1 MSEMIEVARS
11 SVQTWECDQMGHMN
25 VQFYVE
31 KAGQGLAALSLALGL
46 GPRVSRGEGARLFVR
61 DHHVRFLREQRPGAP
76 FFIRAGVLEVR
87 DFGLRVYEEMVNTV
101 SGEPAASFI
110 AEVEWLDEETRETKP
125 LPAKAKTAAKNL
137 VVELPVHGSPRG
149 LEIYEPRPAPKLKE
163 ADAMGMVRTWQGEIE
178 TPQCDGQGF
187 LTIRHFMG
195 IVSDGIPNLLAQ
207 TSGADR
213 SKTPTVGGAALEYR
227 FVYRRHPRV
236 GDVLTLRSGLK
247 QVGPKTYTWCHWLFD
262 LETGEAI
269 ATAEAVAIALDLTTR
284 KAIPIPEEMRANL
297 KSLVIEGLGV

>member
-1 MSEMIEVARS
+1 
-11 SVQTWECDQMGHMN
+11 
-25 VQFYVE
+25 
-31 KAGQGLAALSLALGL
+31 
-46 GPRVSRGEGARLFVR
+46 
-61 DHHVRFLREQRPGAP
+61 
-76 FFIRAGVLEVR
+76 
-87 DFGLRVYEEMVNTV
+87 
-101 SGEPAASFI
+101 
-110 AEVEWLDEETRETKP
+110 
-125 LPAKAKTAAKNL
+125 
-137 VVELPVHGSPRG
+137 VHGSPRG

-213 SKTPTVGGAALEYR
+213 SRTPTVGGAALEYR

-297 KSLVIEGLGV
+297 ESLVIEGLGV

>member
-46 GPRVSRGEGARLFVR
+46 GPRYARNEGARLFVR

-76 FFIRAGVLEVR
+76 FFLRAGVLEVR
-87 DFGLRVYEEMVNTV
+87 DFGLRVYEEMVSTV

-110 AEVEWLDEETRETKP
+110 AEVELLDEETREVKP
-125 LPAKAKTAAKNL
+125 LPAKAKETAKKL
-137 VVELPVHGSPRG
+137 VVELPAHGSPRG
-149 LEIYEPRPAPKLKE
+149 LEIYEPRPAPKLKD
-163 ADAMGMVRTWQGEIE
+163 ADGMGMVRTWQGEVE
-178 TPQCDGQGF
+178 TAQCDGQGF
-187 LTIRHFMG
+187 LLIRHFMG
-195 IVSDGIPNLLAQ
+195 NVSDGIPNLLAQ

-213 SKTPTVGGAALEYR
+213 SKTPSVGGAALEYR
-227 FVYRRHPRV
+227 FVYRRHPRA

-262 LETGEAI
+262 VESGEAV

-284 KAIPIPEEMRANL
+284 KAIPIPDEMRTNL
-297 KSLVIEGLGV
+297 ESLVIEGLGV

>member
-31 KAGQGLAALSLALGL
+31 KAGAGLAALSLALGL
-46 GPRVSRGEGARLFVR
+46 GPRASRGEDARLFVR

-76 FFIRAGVLEVR
+76 FFIRAGVLETR

-110 AEVEWLDEETRETKP
+110 AEVEWLDEETREVKP
-125 LPAKAKTAAKNL
+125 LPAKAKAAAKNL

-213 SKTPTVGGAALEYR
+213 SRTPTVGGAALEYR

-297 KSLVIEGLGV
+297 ESLVIEGLGV

>member
-11 SVQTWECDQMGHMN
+11 SVQTWESDQMGHMN
-25 VQFYVE
+25 VQFYVD
-31 KAGQGLAALSLALGL
+31 KAGQGLAALALHLGL
-46 GPRVSRGEGARLFVR
+46 GPRFARADGARFFVR

-76 FFIRAGVLEVR
+76 FFIRAGILEPR

-101 SGEPAASFI
+101 SGEVAATFI
-110 AEVEWLDEETRETKP
+110 AEVELLDGESREVKP
-125 LPAKAKTAAKNL
+125 LPAKAKAAAKAL
-137 VVELPVHGSPRG
+137 VVDLPVHGSPRG
-149 LEIYEPRPAPKLKE
+149 LDIYTPRPSPKLAE
-163 ADAMGMVRTWQGEIE
+163 ADAMGMVRTWQGEIDAS
-178 TPQCDGQGF
+178 QCDSHGF

-213 SKTPTVGGAALEYR
+213 SRTPTVGGAALEYR
-227 FVYRRHPRV
+227 FVYRRHPRA

-247 QVGPKTYTWCHWLFD
+247 NVGPKIYTWCHWLFD

-269 ATAEAVAIALDLTTR
+269 ATAEAVAVALDLTTR
-284 KAIPIPEEMRANL
+284 KAIAIPDEMRTNL
-297 KSLVIEGLGV
+297 ESLVIDGLGV

>member
-1 MSEMIEVARS
+1 MNEMIEVARS

-31 KAGQGLAALSLALGL
+31 KAGSGLAALALALGL
-46 GPRVSRGEGARLFVR
+46 GPRNARNEGARLQVS

-76 FFIRAGVLEVR
+76 FFLRAGVLEVR
-87 DFGLRVYEEMVNTV
+87 DFGLRVYEEMVSTV
-101 SGEPAASFI
+101 SGEPAATFI
-110 AEVEWLDEETRETKP
+110 AEVQWVDDESREVKP
-125 LPAKAKTAAKNL
+125 LPAKAKAAAQAL
-137 VVELPVHGSPRG
+137 AVELPAHGAPRG
-149 LEIYEPRPAPKLKE
+149 LELYDPRPAPKLSD
-163 ADAMGMVRTWQGEIE
+163 ADAMGMVRTWQGEVDAAR
-178 TPQCDGQGF
+178 CDVQGF

-207 TSGADR
+207 TSGSDR

-227 FVYRRHPRV
+227 FIYRRYPRT

-262 LETGEAI
+262 LETGEAV
-269 ATAEAVAIALDLTTR
+269 ATAEAIAIALDLTTR
-284 KAIPIPEEMRANL
+284 KSIPIPDEMRANL
-297 KSLVIEGLGV
+297 ETLVIEGLGV

>member
-31 KAGQGLAALSLALGL
+31 KAGAGLAALSLALGL

-110 AEVEWLDEETRETKP
+110 AEVEWLDEETREMKP
-125 LPAKAKTAAKNL
+125 LPAKAKAAAKEL

-213 SKTPTVGGAALEYR
+213 SRTPTVGGAALEYR

-297 KSLVIEGLGV
+297 ESLVIEGLGV

>member
-46 GPRVSRGEGARLFVR
+46 GPRFARNEGARLFVR

-76 FFIRAGVLEVR
+76 FFIRAGVLEAR
-87 DFGLRVYEEMVNTV
+87 DFGLRVYEEMVSTV

-110 AEVEWLDEETRETKP
+110 AEVELLDEETREVKP
-125 LPAKAKTAAKNL
+125 LPAKAKEAAKKL
-137 VVELPVHGSPRG
+137 IVELPVHGSPRG
-149 LEIYEPRPAPKLKE
+149 LEIYEPRLAPKLKD
-163 ADAMGMVRTWQGEIE
+163 ADGMGMVRTWTGEVE
-178 TPQCDGQGF
+178 TAQCDGQGF
-187 LTIRHFMG
+187 LLIRHFMG

-207 TSGADR
+207 TNGTDR
-213 SKTPTVGGAALEYR
+213 SKTPSVGGAALEYR

-262 LETGEAI
+262 LESGEAV

-284 KAIPIPEEMRANL
+284 KAIPIPDEMRANL
-297 KSLVIEGLGV
+297 ESLVIEGLGV

>member
-25 VQFYVE
+25 VQFYIE

-46 GPRVSRGEGARLFVR
+46 GPRYARNEGARLFVR

-87 DFGLRVYEEMVNTV
+87 DFGLRVYEEMVSTV

-110 AEVEWLDEETRETKP
+110 AEVELLDEETREVKP
-125 LPAKAKTAAKNL
+125 LPAKAKEAAKKL

-163 ADAMGMVRTWQGEIE
+163 ADGMVRTWTGEVE
-178 TPQCDGQGF
+178 TAQCDGQGF
-187 LTIRHFMG
+187 LLIRHFMG
-195 IVSDGIPNLLAQ
+195 IVSDGIPNLLVQ

-213 SKTPTVGGAALEYR
+213 SETPSVGGAALEYR
-227 FVYRRHPRV
+227 FIYRRHPRA
-236 GDVLTLRSGLK
+236 GDILTLRSGLK

-262 LETGEAI
+262 VESGEAV

-284 KAIPIPEEMRANL
+284 KAIPIPDEMRANL
-297 KSLVIEGLGV
+297 ESLVIKDLGV

>member
-31 KAGQGLAALSLALGL
+31 KAGSGLAALALALGL
-46 GPRVSRGEGARLFVR
+46 GPRNARNEGARLQVS

-76 FFIRAGVLEVR
+76 FFLRAGVLEVR

-101 SGEPAASFI
+101 SGEPAATFI
-110 AEVEWLDEETRETKP
+110 AEVQWVDDESRELKP
-125 LPAKAKTAAKNL
+125 LPAKAKAAAKAL
-137 VVELPVHGSPRG
+137 IVALPAHGAPRG

-163 ADAMGMVRTWQGEIE
+163 ADAMGMVRTWQGEVDAAR
-178 TPQCDGQGF
+178 CDTQGF
-187 LTIRHFMG
+187 LSVRHFMG

-207 TSGADR
+207 TSGSDR
-213 SKTPTVGGAALEYR
+213 SKTPTIGGAALEYR
-227 FVYRRHPRV
+227 FVYRRYPRV
-236 GDVLTLRSGLK
+236 GDLLTLRSGLK

-262 LETGEAI
+262 LESGQSV

-284 KAIPIPEEMRANL
+284 KSIPIPDEMRANL
-297 KSLVIEGLGV
+297 EALVIEGLGV

>member
-31 KAGQGLAALSLALGL
+31 KAGSGLAALALALGL
-46 GPRVSRGEGARLFVR
+46 GPRNARNEGARLQVS

-76 FFIRAGVLEVR
+76 FFLRAGVLEVR

-101 SGEPAASFI
+101 SGEPAATFI
-110 AEVEWLDEETRETKP
+110 AEVQWVDDESREVKP
-125 LPAKAKTAAKNL
+125 LPAKAKAAANAL
-137 VVELPVHGSPRG
+137 VVALPAHGAPRG
-149 LEIYEPRPAPKLKE
+149 LEIYDPRPAPKLKE
-163 ADAMGMVRTWQGEIE
+163 ADAMGMVRTWQGEVDAAR
-178 TPQCDGQGF
+178 CDAQGF

-207 TSGADR
+207 TSGSDR

-227 FVYRRHPRV
+227 FVYRRYPRV

-247 QVGPKTYTWCHWLFD
+247 QVGAKTYTWCHWLFD
-262 LETGEAI
+262 LESGQAI

-284 KAIPIPEEMRANL
+284 KSIPIPDEMRANL
-297 KSLVIEGLGV
+297 ETLVIEGLGV

>member
-46 GPRVSRGEGARLFVR
+46 GPRASRGEGARLFVR

-125 LPAKAKTAAKNL
+125 LPARVKAAAKNL

-178 TPQCDGQGF
+178 TSQCDGQGF

-213 SKTPTVGGAALEYR
+213 SRTPTVGGAALEYR

-262 LETGEAI
+262 LETGEAT

-297 KSLVIEGLGV
+297 ESLVIEGLGV

>member
-31 KAGQGLAALSLALGL
+31 KAGAGLAALSLALGL

-110 AEVEWLDEETRETKP
+110 AEVEWLDEETREMKP
-125 LPAKAKTAAKNL
+125 LPAKAKAAAKQL
-137 VVELPVHGSPRG
+137 VVDLPVHGSPRG

-213 SKTPTVGGAALEYR
+213 SRTPTVGGAALEYR

-262 LETGEAI
+262 LESGEAV

-297 KSLVIEGLGV
+297 ESLVIEGLGV